1 MGMYRQKQIASGF
14 RAMPALM
21 LIHKETIV
29 PIETWQYP
37 LSSPYLKALEVVGW
51 KVAQKEITHFHN
63 GMVKCLSFSCQFP
76 RILN

>member
-1 MGMYRQKQIASGF
+1 MAMSGQNQIASGF
-14 RAMPALM
+14 RAIPALM
-21 LIHKETIV
+21 LTHKETVV

-51 KVAQKEITHFHN
+51 KVTQKEITRFHN
-63 GMVKCLSFSCQFP
+63 DMVKYLSFSCQFP